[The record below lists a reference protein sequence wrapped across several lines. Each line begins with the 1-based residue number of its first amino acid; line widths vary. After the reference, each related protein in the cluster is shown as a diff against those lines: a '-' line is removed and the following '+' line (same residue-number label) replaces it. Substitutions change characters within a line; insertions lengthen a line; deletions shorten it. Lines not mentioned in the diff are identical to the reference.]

1 MKRLLRRATVGLH
14 RDSGGQSMAFVALTA
29 FLVLCFVIILL
40 NQGRHLTH
48 KVVAQNAVD
57 AAVVSSAT
65 YQARGMNLIAMTNI
79 MQSMLLAE
87 AIFIEAIP
95 WAVAESAAV
104 AAANASCYCDPWCD
118 LDFGRCWQS
127 IKEEWNCIMVGI
139 QLLSNGFPPLADQIE
154 YVFDQIEMLSDVAA
168 GVQEGFQIQAMQE
181 ANIIA
186 EFNGLDYGFVY
197 PNEMPIEE
205 GELEDLCDT
214 MTDGDNGG
222 YEKWWNA
229 GVVAA
234 MLMLTITE
242 YQSNAFGPAFAAYPH
257 WADGPLGSPTQQL
270 PFQALF
276 GEMAPLALGN
286 TWWEQWVAIYWWVE
300 CGGGLM
306 WPSLDSYV
314 DTGVAK
320 PLILDSDYP
329 DSGQYVGFGYDDPED
344 GAPTYMPDHF
354 KNGYNDLFGMIT
366 VAQAEVI
373 NTHEA
378 NMFVPRWHAR
388 MVPVSKLGDTP
399 LDIGVYMLST
409 DGVPWPPLGA
419 LARIQG
425 WRLLLG
431 DLTQEVITH

>member
-1 MKRLLRRATVGLH
+1 MKRLLHRATIGLH

-29 FLVLCFVIILL
+29 FIVLCFVIILL

-48 KVVAQNAVD
+48 KVIAQNAVD
-57 AAVVSSAT
+57 AAVVSTAT

-95 WAVAESAAV
+95 YAVAESAAA

-118 LDFGRCWQS
+118 LDFGKCWQS
-127 IKEEWNCIMVGI
+127 IKEEWNCMMVGI
-139 QLLSNGFPPLADQIE
+139 QLLTNGFPPLDDQIE
-154 YVFDQIEMLSDVAA
+154 YVFEQIQLLSDAAA
-168 GVQEGFQIQAMQE
+168 GIRDGFQVLAMQE
-181 ANIIA
+181 ANTIA
-186 EFNGLDYGFVY
+186 QYNGLDYGFVY

-214 MTDGDNGG
+214 MDNGNHGG

-229 GVVAA
+229 GVVSA
-234 MLMLTITE
+234 MLMLTITD
-242 YQSNAFGPAFAAYPH
+242 YQAEAFPPAFAAYPH
-257 WADGPLGSPTQQL
+257 GSDGPFGSPTQAL
-270 PFQALF
+270 PFEALF

-286 TWWEQWVAIYWWVE
+286 TWWEQWAAIYKWVE
-300 CGGGLM
+300 CGGGWM

-320 PLILDSDYP
+320 PLILDQDYP
-329 DSGQYVGFGYDDPED
+329 DSAQYVGFGYDDPED
-344 GAPTYMPDHF
+344 GAPTYLPDHF

-366 VAQAEVI
+366 VAQAEVV
-373 NTHEA
+373 NTHQA
-378 NMFVPRWHAR
+378 SMFVPRWHAR
-388 MVPVSKLGDTP
+388 LAPVSKLGDTP
-399 LDIGVYMLST
+399 LDIGVYMLGT